1 MLQIIL
7 SCVTAEMCIKL
18 LRNKAETRIRPGHV
32 SLWNAITE
40 EFEQLEA
47 LRSNKTA
54 FCSVNAI
61 NDLRGKTLF
70 VATNVVSTDFF
81 KRDFLIRS
89 D

>member
-1 MLQIIL
+1 MIL

-18 LRNKAETRIRPGHV
+18 LRNKAEIRILETRPGHV
-32 SLWNAITE
+32 SLWNAITG

-70 VATNVVSTDFF
+70 VATNVVSTFF
-81 KRDFLIRS
+81 KHDFLIRLN
-89 D
+89 